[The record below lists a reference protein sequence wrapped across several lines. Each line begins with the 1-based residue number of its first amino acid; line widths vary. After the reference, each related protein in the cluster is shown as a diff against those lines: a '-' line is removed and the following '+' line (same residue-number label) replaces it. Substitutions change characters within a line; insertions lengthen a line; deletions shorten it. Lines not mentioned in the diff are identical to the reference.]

1 MNISRKDF
9 FRKSIFSLGEAIL
22 SVKDVL
28 NAPSAAEPQ
37 GQFDENFEPAPNEDM
52 VAVADNQECLAK
64 NSGCFSCVERC
75 EQQAILVV
83 MGEGI
88 RIDEKLCNGCGT
100 CEYICPV
107 SPKAVKLKVRTKN
120 TNVPDSGK

>member
-9 FRKSIFSLGEAIL
+9 FKKSLFSMGEALLSAKDIL
-22 SVKDVL
+22 S
-28 NAPSAAEPQ
+28 APSAAEPPEQ
-37 GQFDENFEPAPNEDM
+37 TYEEFVPVPSEDL

-107 SPKAVKLKVRTKN
+107 SPKAVKLKARTNK
-120 TNVPDSGK
+120 